1 MIEVKVD
8 NEYSALKSVIL
19 GLAEDMGDPPKVFDV
34 YDPRS
39 LYHIKNNS
47 YPSEVDVK
55 KDVESFYKILIKH
68 NVDVLRPD
76 NIKNCN
82 QVFARDLGF
91 TISNIFFQSNI
102 VPNREEE
109 LVGVSGIIN
118 NLDAGV
124 VKLPDYMHIEGG
136 DVVIHNDKL
145 FVGTYS
151 GEDYSELITARTNQ
165 ESISYLEKM
174 IPSKE
179 IMSINIKKSNTDVFE
194 NVLHLDC
201 CFQPIGKRKAI
212 ICPDSFVNKSDVEYL
227 IGYFGKKN
235 TYLAYG
241 QEAYM
246 LISNLLV
253 ISPEVIVSDKSFN
266 KINTWLEKNDFH
278 VEKISYENVSKMS
291 GLFRCATLPLLRE
304 KI

>member
-55 KDVESFYKILIKH
+55 KDVESFYRILIKH

-136 DVVIHNDKL
+136 DVIIHNDKL
-145 FVGTYS
+145 FIGTYS

-253 ISPEVIVSDKSFN
+253 ISPEVIVSDKRFN

-291 GLFRCATLPLLRE
+291 GLFRCSTLPLLRE
-304 KI
+304 

>member
-55 KDVESFYKILIKH
+55 KDIESFYKILIKH
-68 NVDVLRPD
+68 NIDVLRPD

-109 LVGVSGIIN
+109 LIGVSGIIN

-136 DVVIHNDKL
+136 DVIIHNDKL
-145 FVGTYS
+145 FIGTYS

-253 ISPEVIVSDKSFN
+253 ISPEVIVSDKRFN
-266 KINTWLEKNDFH
+266 KINTWLEKNDFF

-291 GLFRCATLPLLRE
+291 GLFRCSTLPLLRE
-304 KI
+304 

>member
-55 KDVESFYKILIKH
+55 KDVESFYRILIKH

-124 VKLPDYMHIEGG
+124 VKLPEYMHIEGG
-136 DVVIHNDKL
+136 DVIIHNDKL
-145 FVGTYS
+145 FIGTYS

-253 ISPEVIVSDKSFN
+253 ISPEVIVSDTRFN

-291 GLFRCATLPLLRE
+291 GLFRCSTLPLLRE
-304 KI
+304 

>member
-19 GLAEDMGDPPKVFDV
+19 GLADDMGDPPKVFDV

-55 KDVESFYKILIKH
+55 KDLESFYRILVKH

-109 LVGVSGIIN
+109 LIGVSGIIN

-253 ISPEVIVSDKSFN
+253 ISPEVIVSDKRFN
-266 KINTWLEKNDFH
+266 KINT
-278 VEKISYENVSKMS
+278 
-291 GLFRCATLPLLRE
+291 CLLYTSPSPRDRTRSRMPSSA
-304 KI
+304 

>member
-145 FVGTYS
+145 FIGTYS
-151 GEDYSELITARTNQ
+151 GKDYSELITARTNQ

-253 ISPEVIVSDKSFN
+253 ISPEVIVSDKRFN

-291 GLFRCATLPLLRE
+291 GLFRCSTLPLLRE
-304 KI
+304 

>member
-55 KDVESFYKILIKH
+55 KDIESFYKILIKH
-68 NVDVLRPD
+68 NIDVLRPD

-109 LVGVSGIIN
+109 LIGVSGIIN

-136 DVVIHNDKL
+136 DVIIHNDKL
-145 FVGTYS
+145 FIGTYS

-212 ICPDSFVNKSDVEYL
+212 ICPDSFVNNSDVEYL

-253 ISPEVIVSDKSFN
+253 ISPEVIVSDKRFN

-291 GLFRCATLPLLRE
+291 GLFRCSTLPLLRE
-304 KI
+304 

>member
-55 KDVESFYKILIKH
+55 KDVESFYRILIKH

-109 LVGVSGIIN
+109 LIGVSGIIN

-136 DVVIHNDKL
+136 DVIIHNDKL
-145 FVGTYS
+145 FIGTYS

-253 ISPEVIVSDKSFN
+253 ISPEVIVSDKRFN

-291 GLFRCATLPLLRE
+291 GLFRCSTLPLLRE
-304 KI
+304 

>member
-1 MIEVKVD
+1 
-8 NEYSALKSVIL
+8 
-19 GLAEDMGDPPKVFDV
+19 
-34 YDPRS
+34 
-39 LYHIKNNS
+39 
-47 YPSEVDVK
+47 
-55 KDVESFYKILIKH
+55 
-68 NVDVLRPD
+68 
-76 NIKNCN
+76 
-82 QVFARDLGF
+82 
-91 TISNIFFQSNI
+91 
-102 VPNREEE
+102 
-109 LVGVSGIIN
+109 
-118 NLDAGV
+118 
-124 VKLPDYMHIEGG
+124 MHIEGG

-145 FVGTYS
+145 FIGTYS

-227 IGYFGKKN
+227 IAYFGKKN

-253 ISPEVIVSDKSFN
+253 ISPEVIVSDKRFS
-266 KINTWLEKNDFH
+266 KINTWLERNDFL
-278 VEKISYENVSKMS
+278 VEKISYKNVSKMS
-291 GLFRCATLPLLRE
+291 GLFRCSTLPLLRE
-304 KI
+304 

>member
-19 GLAEDMGDPPKVFDV
+19 GLADDMGDPPKVFDV

-55 KDVESFYKILIKH
+55 KDIESFYKILIKH

-227 IGYFGKKN
+227 IAYFGKKN

-253 ISPEVIVSDKSFN
+253 ISPEVIVSDKRFS
-266 KINTWLEKNDFH
+266 KINTWLERNDFL
-278 VEKISYENVSKMS
+278 VEKISYKNVSKMS
-291 GLFRCATLPLLRE
+291 GLFRCSTLPLLRE
-304 KI
+304 

>member
-55 KDVESFYKILIKH
+55 KDIESFYKILIKH
-68 NVDVLRPD
+68 NIDVLRPD

-109 LVGVSGIIN
+109 LIGVSGIIN

-145 FVGTYS
+145 FIGTYS

-253 ISPEVIVSDKSFN
+253 ISPEVIVSDKRFN

-291 GLFRCATLPLLRE
+291 GLFRCSTLPLLRE
-304 KI
+304 

>member
-145 FVGTYS
+145 FIGTYS

-253 ISPEVIVSDKSFN
+253 ISPEVIVSDKRFS
-266 KINTWLEKNDFH
+266 KINTWLERNDFL
-278 VEKISYENVSKMS
+278 VEKISYKNVSKMS
-291 GLFRCATLPLLRE
+291 GLFRCSTLPLLRE
-304 KI
+304 

>member
-55 KDVESFYKILIKH
+55 KDVESFYRILIKH

-109 LVGVSGIIN
+109 LIGVSGIIN

-136 DVVIHNDKL
+136 DVIIHNDKL
-145 FVGTYS
+145 FIGTYS

-253 ISPEVIVSDKSFN
+253 ISPEVIVSDKRFN

-291 GLFRCATLPLLRE
+291 GLFRCSKLPLLRE
-304 KI
+304 

>member
-1 MIEVKVD
+1 
-8 NEYSALKSVIL
+8 
-19 GLAEDMGDPPKVFDV
+19 MGDPPKVFDV

-91 TISNIFFQSNI
+91 SISNIFFQSNI

-136 DVVIHNDKL
+136 DVIIHNDKL
-145 FVGTYS
+145 FIGTYS

-253 ISPEVIVSDKSFN
+253 ISPEVIVSDKRFS
-266 KINTWLEKNDFH
+266 KINTWLERNDFL

-291 GLFRCATLPLLRE
+291 GLFRCSTLPLLRE
-304 KI
+304 

>member
-47 YPSEVDVK
+47 YPNEADVK
-55 KDVESFYKILIKH
+55 KDVESFYKVLVKYNI
-68 NVDVLRPD
+68 NVLRPS
-76 NIKNCN
+76 NINDCN

-91 TISNIFFQSNI
+91 AISNIFFQSNI

-109 LVGVSGIIN
+109 LVGVSDIIN

-136 DVVIHNDKL
+136 DVIVHNDKI
-145 FVGTYS
+145 FIGTYS
-151 GEDYSELITARTNQ
+151 GDDYSELITARTNQ
-165 ESISYLEKM
+165 ESIGYLEKM

-179 IMSINIKKSNTDVFE
+179 IMSIDIKKSNTDVFE

-201 CFQPIGKRKAI
+201 CFQPIGNSKAI
-212 ICPDSFVNKSDVEYL
+212 ICPDSFVDKNDVDYL
-227 IGYFGKKN
+227 INYFGKSN
-235 TYLAYG
+235 TYIAYG
-241 QEAYM
+241 KEAYM

-253 ISPEVIVSDKSFN
+253 LSPEVIVSDKRF
-266 KINTWLEKNDFH
+266 KELNTWLEQKGFL
-278 VEKISYENVSKMS
+278 VEKTSYENVSKMS
-291 GLFRCATLPLLRE
+291 GLFRCSTLPLLRE
-304 KI
+304 

>member
-8 NEYSALKSVIL
+8 NEYSTLKSVIL

-212 ICPDSFVNKSDVEYL
+212 ICPDSFVNKRDVEYL
-227 IGYFGKKN
+227 ISYFGKKN

-253 ISPEVIVSDKSFN
+253 ISPEVIVSDKRFS
-266 KINTWLEKNDFH
+266 KINTWLERNDFL
-278 VEKISYENVSKMS
+278 VEKISYKNVSKMS
-291 GLFRCATLPLLRE
+291 GLFRCSTLPLLRE
-304 KI
+304 

>member
-8 NEYSALKSVIL
+8 NEYSTLKSVIL

-136 DVVIHNDKL
+136 DVIIHNDKL
-145 FVGTYS
+145 FIGTYS

-227 IGYFGKKN
+227 IAYFGKKN

-253 ISPEVIVSDKSFN
+253 ISPEVIVSDKRFS
-266 KINTWLEKNDFH
+266 KINTWLERNDFL
-278 VEKISYENVSKMS
+278 VEKISYKNVSKMS
-291 GLFRCATLPLLRE
+291 GLFRCSTLPLLRE
-304 KI
+304 

>member
-8 NEYSALKSVIL
+8 NEYSTLKSVIL
-19 GLAEDMGDPPKVFDV
+19 GLSEDMGDPPKVFDV

-47 YPSEVDVK
+47 YPNEDDIKLEVD
-55 KDVESFYKILIKH
+55 SFYKILLKH
-68 NVDVLRPD
+68 NVDVLRPN

-82 QVFARDLGF
+82 QIFARDLGF
-91 TISNIFFQSNI
+91 SISNIFFQSNI
-102 VPNREEE
+102 VPNRAEE
-109 LVGVSGIIN
+109 LKGISDIIN
-118 NLDAGV
+118 TLDAGV

-136 DVVIHNDKL
+136 DVIIHNDKL
-145 FVGTYS
+145 FIGTYS
-151 GEDYSELITARTNQ
+151 GEDYSELITARTNH
-165 ESISYLEKM
+165 ESIKYLEKM
-174 IPSKE
+174 IPNKE

-212 ICPDSFVNKSDVEYL
+212 ICPDSFVDKNDVDHL
-227 IGYFGKKN
+227 ISYFGEN
-235 TYLAYG
+235 NSYIAYG

-253 ISPEVIVSDKSFN
+253 ISPKVIVSDKRF
-266 KINTWLEKNDFH
+266 KKMNTWLEKNGFL
-278 VEKISYENVSKMS
+278 VEKISYQNVSKMS
-291 GLFRCATLPLLRE
+291 GLLRCSTLPLLRE
-304 KI
+304 

>member
-55 KDVESFYKILIKH
+55 KDLESFYRILVKH

-109 LVGVSGIIN
+109 LVGLSGIIN

-145 FVGTYS
+145 FIGTYS

-165 ESISYLEKM
+165 ESISYLENM

-227 IGYFGKKN
+227 IAYFGKKN

-253 ISPEVIVSDKSFN
+253 ISPEVIVSDKRFN
-266 KINTWLEKNDFH
+266 KINTWLEKNYFH

-291 GLFRCATLPLLRE
+291 GLFRCSTLPLLRE
-304 KI
+304 

>member
-8 NEYSALKSVIL
+8 NEYSTLKSVIL

-145 FVGTYS
+145 FIGTYS

-253 ISPEVIVSDKSFN
+253 ISPEVIVSDKRFS
-266 KINTWLEKNDFH
+266 KINTWLERNDFL

-291 GLFRCATLPLLRE
+291 GLFRCSTLPLLRQ
-304 KI
+304 

>member
-55 KDVESFYKILIKH
+55 KDIESFYKILIKH

-124 VKLPDYMHIEGG
+124 VKLPNYMHIEGG

-145 FVGTYS
+145 FIGTYS

-253 ISPEVIVSDKSFN
+253 ISPEVIVSDKRFS
-266 KINTWLEKNDFH
+266 KINTWLERNDFL

-291 GLFRCATLPLLRE
+291 GLFRCSTLPLLRE
-304 KI
+304 

>member
-136 DVVIHNDKL
+136 DVIIHNDKL
-145 FVGTYS
+145 FIGTYS

-165 ESISYLEKM
+165 ESISYLENM

-212 ICPDSFVNKSDVEYL
+212 ICPDSFVNKRDVEYL
-227 IGYFGKKN
+227 ISYFGKKN

-253 ISPEVIVSDKSFN
+253 ISPEVIVSDKRFN

-291 GLFRCATLPLLRE
+291 GLFRCSTLPLLRE
-304 KI
+304 

>member
-39 LYHIKNNS
+39 LYHIKNKS

-227 IGYFGKKN
+227 IAYFGKKN

-253 ISPEVIVSDKSFN
+253 ISPEVIVSDKRFS
-266 KINTWLEKNDFH
+266 KINTWLERNHFL
-278 VEKISYENVSKMS
+278 VEKISYKNVSKMS
-291 GLFRCATLPLLRE
+291 GLFRCSTLPLLRE
-304 KI
+304 

>member
-8 NEYSALKSVIL
+8 NEYSTLKSVIL

-55 KDVESFYKILIKH
+55 KDIESFYKILIKH

-109 LVGVSGIIN
+109 LIGVSGIIN

-201 CFQPIGKRKAI
+201 CFQPIGKRKVI

-227 IGYFGKKN
+227 ISYFGKKN

-253 ISPEVIVSDKSFN
+253 ISPEVIVSDKRFN

-291 GLFRCATLPLLRE
+291 GLFRCSTLPLLRE
-304 KI
+304 

>member
-47 YPSEVDVK
+47 YPSDVDVK
-55 KDVESFYKILIKH
+55 KDIESFYKILIKH

-253 ISPEVIVSDKSFN
+253 ISPEVIVSDKRFN

-291 GLFRCATLPLLRE
+291 GLFRCSTLPLLRE
-304 KI
+304 

>member
-136 DVVIHNDKL
+136 DVIIHNDKL
-145 FVGTYS
+145 FIGTYS

-165 ESISYLEKM
+165 ESIGYLEKM

-227 IGYFGKKN
+227 IAYFGKKN

-253 ISPEVIVSDKSFN
+253 ISPEVIVSDKRFS
-266 KINTWLEKNDFH
+266 KINTWLERNHFL
-278 VEKISYENVSKMS
+278 VEKISYKNVSKMS
-291 GLFRCATLPLLRE
+291 GLFRCSTLPLLRE
-304 KI
+304 

>member
-145 FVGTYS
+145 FIGTYS

-179 IMSINIKKSNTDVFE
+179 IMSINIKKSNTDVFK

-201 CFQPIGKRKAI
+201 CFQPIGKCKAI

-253 ISPEVIVSDKSFN
+253 ISPEVIVSDKRFS
-266 KINTWLEKNDFH
+266 KINTWLERNNFL

-291 GLFRCATLPLLRE
+291 GLFRCSTLPLLRE
-304 KI
+304 

>member
-145 FVGTYS
+145 FIGTYS

-227 IGYFGKKN
+227 IGYFCKKN

-253 ISPEVIVSDKSFN
+253 ISPEVIVSDKRFS
-266 KINTWLEKNDFH
+266 KINTWLERNDFL

-291 GLFRCATLPLLRE
+291 GLFRCSTLPLLRE
-304 KI
+304 

>member
-1 MIEVKVD
+1 MCI
-8 NEYSALKSVIL
+8 
-19 GLAEDMGDPPKVFDV
+19 
-34 YDPRS
+34 
-39 LYHIKNNS
+39 
-47 YPSEVDVK
+47 
-55 KDVESFYKILIKH
+55 
-68 NVDVLRPD
+68 
-76 NIKNCN
+76 
-82 QVFARDLGF
+82 RD
-91 TISNIFFQSNI
+91 S
-102 VPNREEE
+102 REEE
-109 LVGVSGIIN
+109 LIGVSGIIN

-212 ICPDSFVNKSDVEYL
+212 ICPDSFVNKRDVEYL
-227 IGYFGKKN
+227 ISYFGKKN

-253 ISPEVIVSDKSFN
+253 ISPEVIVSDKRFS
-266 KINTWLEKNDFH
+266 KINTWLERNDFL
-278 VEKISYENVSKMS
+278 VEKISYKNVSKMS
-291 GLFRCATLPLLRE
+291 GLFRCSTLPLLRE
-304 KI
+304 

>member
-109 LVGVSGIIN
+109 LVGVSSIIN

-145 FVGTYS
+145 FIGTYS

-246 LISNLLV
+246 LISNQLV
-253 ISPEVIVSDKSFN
+253 ISPEVIVSDKRFN

-291 GLFRCATLPLLRE
+291 GLFRCSTLPLLRE
-304 KI
+304 

>member
-8 NEYSALKSVIL
+8 NEYSTLKSVIL

-47 YPSEVDVK
+47 YPNEVDVK

-68 NVDVLRPD
+68 NIHVLRPS
-76 NIKNCN
+76 NIKDCN

-91 TISNIFFQSNI
+91 VISNIFFQSNI

-109 LVGVSGIIN
+109 LVGVSDIIKT
-118 NLDAGV
+118 LDAGV

-136 DVVIHNDKL
+136 DVVAHNEKL
-145 FVGTYS
+145 FIGTYS

-174 IPSKE
+174 IPNKE
-179 IMSINIKKSNTDVFE
+179 IMSIDIKKSNTDVFE

-201 CFQPIGKRKAI
+201 CFQPIGKSKAI
-212 ICPDSFVNKSDVEYL
+212 ICPDSFVNKNDVDYL
-227 IGYFGKKN
+227 INYFGKN
-235 TYLAYG
+235 NIYVAYD

-253 ISPEVIVSDKSFN
+253 LSPEVIVSDKRFT
-266 KINTWLEKNDFH
+266 KLNTWLEENGFL

-291 GLFRCATLPLLRE
+291 GLFRCSTLPLLRE
-304 KI
+304 

>member
-8 NEYSALKSVIL
+8 NEYSTLKSVIL

-47 YPSEVDVK
+47 YPNEVDVK

-68 NVDVLRPD
+68 NVDVLRPS

-91 TISNIFFQSNI
+91 VISNIFFQSNI

-109 LVGVSGIIN
+109 LIGISDTIST
-118 NLDAGV
+118 LDAGV

-136 DVVIHNDKL
+136 DVVVHNDKI
-145 FVGTYS
+145 FIGTYS
-151 GEDYSELITARTNQ
+151 GDDYSDLITARTNQ
-165 ESISYLEKM
+165 ESIVYLEKM

-179 IMSINIKKSNTDVFE
+179 IMSVDIKKSNTDIYK

-201 CFQPIGKRKAI
+201 CFQPIGKSKAI
-212 ICPDSFVNKSDVEYL
+212 ICPDSFVDKNDVDY
-227 IGYFGKKN
+227 IINYFGKSN
-235 TYLAYG
+235 SYITHG

-253 ISPEVIVSDKSFN
+253 LSPEVIVSDKRF
-266 KINTWLEKNDFH
+266 KKLNTWLEKKGFL
-278 VEKISYENVSKMS
+278 VEKISYESVSKMS
-291 GLFRCATLPLLRE
+291 GLFRCSTLPLLRE
-304 KI
+304 

>member
-8 NEYSALKSVIL
+8 NEYSTLKSVIL

-39 LYHIKNNS
+39 LYHIKNKS

-145 FVGTYS
+145 FIGTYS

-227 IGYFGKKN
+227 IAYFGKKN

-253 ISPEVIVSDKSFN
+253 ISPEVIVSDKRFT
-266 KINTWLEKNDFH
+266 KLNTWLEQNGFL

-291 GLFRCATLPLLRE
+291 GLFRCSTLPLLRE
-304 KI
+304 

>member
-55 KDVESFYKILIKH
+55 KDIESFYKILIKH

-145 FVGTYS
+145 FIGTYS

-227 IGYFGKKN
+227 ISYFGKKN

-253 ISPEVIVSDKSFN
+253 ISPEVIVSDKRFS
-266 KINTWLEKNDFH
+266 KMNTWLERNDFL
-278 VEKISYENVSKMS
+278 VEKISYKNVSKMS
-291 GLFRCATLPLLRE
+291 GLFRCSTLPLLRE
-304 KI
+304 

>member
-145 FVGTYS
+145 FIGTYS

-227 IGYFGKKN
+227 IAYFGKKN

-253 ISPEVIVSDKSFN
+253 ISPEVIVSDKRFS
-266 KINTWLEKNDFH
+266 KINTWLERNDFL
-278 VEKISYENVSKMS
+278 VEKISYKNVSKMS
-291 GLFRCATLPLLRE
+291 GLFRCSTLPLLRE
-304 KI
+304 

>member
-145 FVGTYS
+145 FIGTYS

-227 IGYFGKKN
+227 IGYFGKNN

-253 ISPEVIVSDKSFN
+253 ISPEVIVSDKRFS
-266 KINTWLEKNDFH
+266 KINTWLEKNDFF

-291 GLFRCATLPLLRE
+291 GLFRCSTLPLLRE
-304 KI
+304 

>member
-1 MIEVKVD
+1 MIEVNVD

-145 FVGTYS
+145 FIGTYS

-253 ISPEVIVSDKSFN
+253 ISPEVIVSDKRFN

-291 GLFRCATLPLLRE
+291 GLFRCSTLPLLRE
-304 KI
+304 

>member
-8 NEYSALKSVIL
+8 NEYSALKSVIV

-145 FVGTYS
+145 FIGTYS

-179 IMSINIKKSNTDVFE
+179 IMSINIKKSNTDVFK

-253 ISPEVIVSDKSFN
+253 ISPEVIVSDKRFS
-266 KINTWLEKNDFH
+266 KINTWLERNNFL

-291 GLFRCATLPLLRE
+291 GLFRCSTLPLLRE
-304 KI
+304 